1 MSITSN
7 PSEEELCLVDSCT
20 TNSIHREIKYFQTLK
35 KKEVNIMTINGK
47 EIVRVGSGR
56 ATITLP
62 MGTQITIE
70 DALLYPNSTR
80 TLLSFR
86 DIRKNGLHVE
96 THVDSNKEYLLLTK
110 LTSYGKQICEKFSS
124 LQTGLYYTF
133 IKTVPQV
140 TYKIIF
146 QDVDTFRN
154 WHDRLGNP
162 GIGMMRKIIN
172 NSIGHDMAKAKF
184 RKNKDFCCTTCA
196 TGKLIV
202 RPSYLKI

>member
-20 TNSIHREIKYFQTLK
+20 TNSILREIKYFQTLK
-35 KKEVNIMTINGK
+35 KKEGNIMTINGK
-47 EIVRVGSGR
+47 DTVIVGSRR

-62 MGTQITIE
+62 MGTQIMIE

-86 DIRKNGLHVE
+86 DICKNGLHAE
-96 THVDSNKEYLLLTK
+96 THVDSNKKYLLLTK
-110 LTSYGKQICEKFSS
+110 LTGYGKQICEKFSS
-124 LQTGLYYTF
+124 LQNGMYYTF
-133 IKTVPQV
+133 IKIVPHV

-146 QDVDTFRN
+146 QYVDTFRN
-154 WHDRLGNP
+154 WHDRLGHP

-184 RKNKDFCCTTCA
+184 PQNKDFSCTACA
-196 TGKLIV
+196 TGKLII

>member
-20 TNSIHREIKYFQTLK
+20 TNSILREIKYFQTLK
-35 KKEVNIMTINGK
+35 KKDGNIMTINGK
-47 EIVRVGSGR
+47 DTGIVGSGR

-70 DALLYPNSTR
+70 DVLLYPNSTR

-86 DIRKNGLHVE
+86 DIRKNGLHAK

-110 LTSYGKQICEKFSS
+110 LTGYGKQICEKFSS

-133 IKTVPQV
+133 IKTVPHV

-154 WHDRLGNP
+154 WHDRLGHP

-184 RKNKDFCCTTCA
+184 PQK
-196 TGKLIV
+196 
-202 RPSYLKI
+202 